1 MRGWTP
7 EEIKRLRQAMGL
19 TQKEFGV
26 LLGVTRNFIY
36 YLERGERKPSKTF
49 KLLLECIEEKHL
61 TGKESE
67 KGHGKRNLQKG

>member
-1 MRGWTP
+1 MKEWTP

-19 TQKEFGV
+19 TQKEFGG

-67 KGHGKRNLQKG
+67 KGHGKRNLQKR